1 MDRVK
6 DIMGKLEKLKYP
18 ILIAL
23 LGIAVLLFP
32 TNTPKDADAAET
44 ESPLQTALSKTEG
57 VGEVKV
63 ILSENGAVIVCD
75 GAGNAKTR
83 LDITTAVSTYTGF
96 GADKIT
102 ILKMAEQ

>member
-1 MDRVK
+1 MK
-6 DIMGKLEKLKYP
+6 NMISKLDKLKYP

-23 LGIAVLLFP
+23 LGIAILLLP
-32 TNTPKDADAAET
+32 TNTQRSADGSGT
-44 ESPLQTALSKTEG
+44 ESSLQTALSETEG

-63 ILSENGAVIVCD
+63 ILSENGAVIVCA

-83 LDITTAVSTYTGF
+83 LDITMAVSTYTGF

-102 ILKMAEQ
+102 ILKMAE